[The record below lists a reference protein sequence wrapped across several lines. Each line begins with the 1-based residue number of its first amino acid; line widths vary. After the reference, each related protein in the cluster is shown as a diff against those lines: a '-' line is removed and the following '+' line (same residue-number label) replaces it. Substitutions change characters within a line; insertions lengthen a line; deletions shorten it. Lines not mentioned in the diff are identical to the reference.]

1 MSASA
6 ADPPASLGDLRGRDL
21 FSAADLGPDAWH
33 GLLGLASALKS
44 EWRATGAHER
54 EPLRGRAVALVFEH
68 PSLRTRVSTELAV
81 GQLGGQSV
89 YLVGGDVGIGRRE
102 SASDIGRTLGAW
114 VSAIVARTL
123 LDQTVRDLAAG
134 AAVPV
139 VNGLTDRE
147 HPLQAVADVLTIS
160 EAFGGVEGRT
170 VAFIGDGNNVAASLA
185 IAVTSLGG
193 TMRLATPPG
202 YAPSD
207 DLMAVADARARQTG
221 GRLELLRDPA
231 AAAKGA
237 SVVYTDVWTSMG
249 MEAERERR
257 RAELA
262 GYTVS
267 RALLDVAAPDAR
279 VMHCLPA
286 HPGEE
291 IEAELLEAP
300 SSLIARQAENRLHA
314 TKAVLS
320 ALVAYPEA

>member
-1 MSASA
+1 
-6 ADPPASLGDLRGRDL
+6 
-21 FSAADLGPDAWH
+21 
-33 GLLGLASALKS
+33 
-44 EWRATGAHER
+44 
-54 EPLRGRAVALVFEH
+54 
-68 PSLRTRVSTELAV
+68 
-81 GQLGGQSV
+81 
-89 YLVGGDVGIGRRE
+89 
-102 SASDIGRTLGAW
+102 
-114 VSAIVARTL
+114 
-123 LDQTVRDLAAG
+123 
-134 AAVPV
+134 V

-193 TMRLATPPG
+193 TMRLATPSG
-202 YAPSD
+202 YAPPD
-207 DLMAVADARARQTG
+207 DLMAVADARAGQTG

-267 RALLDVAAPDAR
+267 RAPRRRGSRRPCHACLL
-279 VMHCLPA
+279 A
-286 HPGEE
+286 HPGRDRGR
-291 IEAELLEAP
+291 A
-300 SSLIARQAENRLHA
+300 ARG
-314 TKAVLS
+314 
-320 ALVAYPEA
+320 ALQPHRAASRESPACHEGRPLCARDVP